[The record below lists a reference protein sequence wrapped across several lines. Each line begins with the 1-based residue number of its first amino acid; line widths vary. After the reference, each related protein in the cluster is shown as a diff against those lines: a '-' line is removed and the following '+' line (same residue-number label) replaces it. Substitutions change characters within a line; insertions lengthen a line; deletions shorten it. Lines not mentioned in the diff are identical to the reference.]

1 MIQSTYQSKLIIKLG
16 SVLIIALVSSGAG
29 YVGQLPQLGGYSG
42 AAQINS
48 EPVLDLTPRKF
59 PAIYT
64 GTVINQGKYSQYL
77 KDLDELI
84 PILESMK
91 QYIDNRDSNIQMFCA
106 KASTIT
112 LYINNLKVKYGH
124 KTESHYESFKQI
136 VVLSRKLN
144 ETAEYWR
151 YTNKYNKFLRG
162 SLEDKRKDQEIMS
175 QKLSSA
181 LDALNVTLEILK
193 ENSTD

>member
-1 MIQSTYQSKLIIKLG
+1 MIQSVYQPKLLVKLG

-29 YVGQLPQLGGYSG
+29 YMGELPKLGGG
-42 AAQINS
+42 ASQINT
-48 EPVLDLTPRKF
+48 EPVLDLAPRKF

-64 GTVINQGKYSQYL
+64 GSIINQGKYSQYL

-91 QYIDNRDSNIQMFCA
+91 QYIDNRDSNIQMFSA
-106 KASTIT
+106 KASTIN
-112 LYINNLKVKYGH
+112 LYINNFKVKYAG
-124 KTESHYESFKQI
+124 KTEQHYESFKQLLI
-136 VVLSRKLN
+136 LSKELN

-151 YTNKYNKFLRG
+151 YTSKYNKFLRG
-162 SLEDKRKDQEIMS
+162 SLEDKRKDQEIMN

-181 LDALNVTLEILK
+181 LDSLNVTLEILK